1 MACDG
6 SVWLQNYYLVLS
18 ADSAIGSLQEINTL
32 RDLQKPNSSLRS
44 KSVETVCMEYDGK
57 RLTPTL
63 L

>member
-18 ADSAIGSLQEINTL
+18 ADSAIGPLQEINTL
-32 RDLQKPNSSLRS
+32 RDLQKPNAILGS
-44 KSVETVCMEYDGK
+44 KSVETACMEYDGK
-57 RLTPTL
+57 ILTLAL